1 MLGKYIIKGMRFHA
15 FHGSNFV
22 ERELG
27 IGFSVDVSILYPLSH
42 ADDTPDVHSK
52 IKGAEIYDIVKDVMM
67 NTKYSSRTSL
77 CIEMAKRLYVQFR
90 DANEIGIKITRTTI
104 FIPGSI
110 DSIDTEVWS
119 KRTDFP
125 ELCL

>member
-1 MLGKYIIKGMRFHA
+1 MIGKYIIKGMRFHA

-27 IGFSVDVSILYPLSH
+27 IGFTVDVSILYPLCPE
-42 ADDTPDVHSK
+42 DDSPEVQSK
-52 IKGAEIYDIVKDVMM
+52 VKGAEIYDVVKDVMM
-67 NTKYSSRTSL
+67 NTKYNSRASL
-77 CIEMAKRLYVQFR
+77 AIEMAKRLYVQFR
-90 DANEIGIKITRTTI
+90 NASEIGIKITRTTI